1 MKMFR
6 RVNKLDGAIFGGERI
21 YGGGRGGPYIRD
33 ASWFTYFFLGG
44 GGGVYSEVRAYIRA
58 GALTGFC
65 GTYTNIINE

>member
-21 YGGGRGGPYIRD
+21 YGGGSGGPYIRD

-44 GGGVYSEVRAYIRA
+44 GAYIRRLELIYA
-58 GALTGFC
+58 RVH
-65 GTYTNIINE
+65 

>member
-33 ASWFTYFFLGG
+33 ASWFTYFFWGG
-44 GGGVYSEVRAYIRA
+44 GRLFGG
-58 GALTGFC
+58 
-65 GTYTNIINE
+65 